1 MAIANNPPL
10 RRLRAE
16 DIVDLSWARFL
27 QNYVWRC
34 LFTDCKTV
42 DSYLLVHRDEKTG
55 REENELLTVL
65 VIKDVITNPTELLI
79 TDQNLDISAFL
90 QSTYSHL
97 PVNHDEEWRKYFRIM
112 YL

>member
-1 MAIANNPPL
+1 LFGGVFSIIGKLLIILFLYAELRKLANQKN
-10 RRLRAE
+10 
-16 DIVDLSWARFL
+16 D
-27 QNYVWRC
+27 
-34 LFTDCKTV
+34 
-42 DSYLLVHRDEKTG
+42 
-55 REENELLTVL
+55 LLTVL
-65 VIKDVITNPTELLI
+65 IIKDVITNPTELLI

>member
-1 MAIANNPPL
+1 MFGGVFSLIAKL
-10 RRLRAE
+10 LILIFLYTEMKKLAE
-16 DIVDLSWARFL
+16 
-27 QNYVWRC
+27 
-34 LFTDCKTV
+34 K
-42 DSYLLVHRDEKTG
+42 K
-55 REENELLTVL
+55 NELLTVL